1 VLLPGYVI
9 NVLTNGAGRV
19 LNHLH
24 EGQKSYKNPHPR
36 MKQSIRVPK
45 ALKLYGPTAI
55 GLAAIPLIIA
65 PIDEGVH
72 WLMDQTWRR

>member
-24 EGQKSYKNPHPR
+24 EGQKSYKFPLLTKH
-36 MKQSIRVPK
+36 SILVPK
-45 ALKLYGPTAI
+45 SLKLYGPTVI